1 MIDMT
6 IMKILII
13 LAILIAI
20 VLAVM
25 VYVYLDYRRHK
36 KPLLSVDPNVNYSL
50 FHHIAVVT
58 IPIFRYQILMD
69 KHFVYLAEVP
79 EQPFKVN
86 FFIDI
91 KKILIDSKSY

>member
-25 VYVYLDYRRHK
+25 VYVYIDYRRHK
-36 KPLLSVDPNVNYSL
+36 KPLMSVDPNVNYSL
-50 FHHIAVVT
+50 LHHIAVVT
-58 IPIFRYQILMD
+58 IPIFRYRLSIRIS
-69 KHFVYLAEVP
+69 
-79 EQPFKVN
+79 KVN
-86 FFIDI
+86 PQ
-91 KKILIDSKSY
+91 DSRGVHKF